1 MFIPEEERGEEEAC
15 LHTQRAALLSRSPC
29 LSPVSAT
36 ETPPA
41 PRHLHLTLLPSPGP
55 WGPLPLGEGW
65 ALLKDVT
72 PGEDSEDELRL
83 LAGLR
88 RAGHDEVR
96 AWLQPQLPTH
106 FLLCEKLLRPIQGS
120 IFPEEFRG
128 QPPLVVIA
136 LGEGVGRGQQLS
148 GSRRACG
155 QAWAPWPGAG
165 TKGASDLPNPTWPNG
180 A

>member
-1 MFIPEEERGEEEAC
+1 M
-15 LHTQRAALLSRSPC
+15 
-29 LSPVSAT
+29 
-36 ETPPA
+36 
-41 PRHLHLTLLPSPGP
+41 
-55 WGPLPLGEGW
+55 
-65 ALLKDVT
+65 T

-155 QAWAPWPGAG
+155 QAWALGQELGLRGPPTCQIQPGPMEHER
-165 TKGASDLPNPTWPNG
+165 KGEEWRETTRTRAERAPLVEPHLRLNRYIS
-180 A
+180 